1 VRLIPEHLER
11 YRGPQ
16 GWESVSVDAYWYE
29 KGKPAVAPR
38 ELDLALIANQGDLQ
52 IDPSRLDIL
61 PGDYVTRA
69 PAKVT
74 AIAPA
79 KASLQALYPG
89 GQSNL
94 VDVSFLA
101 APAAKLSFSSG
112 PQVIRAFG
120 VASSEVYVRLLD
132 ASGVPALAEQPIQ
145 ITLQLSGPTGSPP
158 LPAAVIKTG
167 DFETSAQL
175 ALPRFGAYTVA
186 ASAPSLADA
195 VPLEI
200 QVAFDW
206 LLLLAT
212 LLGGLLGSLT
222 RALYRRESAE
232 ETPRRLLRVVLLG
245 GLAALLV
252 VLLSAFGLLSLLT
265 GILPQGWSDALSK
278 VPLASLTGVFL
289 LGFLAGLLFDRIFGG
304 LVSPAA
310 RPAATPAAPS
320 SPAAKP

>member
-1 VRLIPEHLER
+1 
-11 YRGPQ
+11 
-16 GWESVSVDAYWYE
+16 
-29 KGKPAVAPR
+29 VAPR
-38 ELDLALIANQGDLQ
+38 QLDLALVANQGDLQ
-52 IDPSRLDIL
+52 IAPSRLNIL

-74 AIAPA
+74 AVAAA
-79 KASLQALYPG
+79 KASIQALYPG

-120 VASSEVYVRLLD
+120 VASSDVYVRLLD

-145 ITLQLSGPTGSPP
+145 VTMQLSGPTGSPP
-158 LPAAVIKTG
+158 LPPALIKPG
-167 DFETSAQL
+167 EFETSAQL
-175 ALPRFGAYTVA
+175 ALPRFGAYTVG
-186 ASAPSLADA
+186 ASAPNLADA
-195 VPLEI
+195 APLEI

-206 LLLLAT
+206 FLLLAT
-212 LLGGLLGSLT
+212 LAGGLVGSLT
-222 RALYRRESAE
+222 RVLYRGQSAE
-232 ETPRRLLRVVLLG
+232 QTPRRLLRVLLLG

-252 VLLSAFGLLSLLT
+252 VLMSAFGLLSLLT
-265 GILPQGWSDALSK
+265 GALPQGWSDALSK

-304 LVSPAA
+304 MVSPAA
-310 RPAATPAAPS
+310 AAGGASPPA
-320 SPAAKP
+320 PAAKP